1 MRYRL
6 KLSPDGGAFTRD
18 HLNKHKSY
26 TESIR
31 VKFLFRPPPPII
43 IFAPRTNNILISF
56 NYKYLTW

>member
-6 KLSPDGGAFTRD
+6 KLSPDGGTFTRD

-31 VKFLFRPPPPII
+31 VKFLLNLWP
-43 IFAPRTNNILISF
+43 TNSDKLIRRDTV
-56 NYKYLTW
+56 LG